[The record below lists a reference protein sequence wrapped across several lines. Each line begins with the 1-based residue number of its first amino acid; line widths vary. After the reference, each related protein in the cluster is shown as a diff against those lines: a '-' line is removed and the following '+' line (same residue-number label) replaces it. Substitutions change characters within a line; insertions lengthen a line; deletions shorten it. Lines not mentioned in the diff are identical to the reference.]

1 MISMWCWANKRGLR
15 IFIVYIAC
23 MEMQTSDI
31 VFPSLEMDHT
41 GMKKALLDS
50 GNKSCFIKN
59 HLSSICFLG
68 ESPKSGKIPSD
79 KNHLRMDVA
88 PWCFKVFFLFCY
100 LYCSSGTYMSPSR
113 HFIAVNAEIDN
124 FYGNFQCVV

>member
-1 MISMWCWANKRGLR
+1 MWCWANKRGLR

-31 VFPSLEMDHT
+31 VFPSLEMDHI

-59 HLSSICFLG
+59 HLSSICFFG
-68 ESPKSGKIPSD
+68 ESPKNGKIPSD
-79 KNHLRMDVA
+79 KKPSMNG
-88 PWCFKVFFLFCY
+88 
-100 LYCSSGTYMSPSR
+100 CSTVGWD
-113 HFIAVNAEIDN
+113 E
-124 FYGNFQCVV
+124 